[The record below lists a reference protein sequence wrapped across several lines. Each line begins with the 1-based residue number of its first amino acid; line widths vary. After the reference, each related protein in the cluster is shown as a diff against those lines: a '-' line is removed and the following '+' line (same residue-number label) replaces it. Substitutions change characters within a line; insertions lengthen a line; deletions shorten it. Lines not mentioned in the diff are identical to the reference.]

1 MPFDR
6 CFECNFY
13 HTANILNKLH
23 CFSLCFSSLRFF
35 SLCFHLCFF
44 FFFSFS
50 FLHFL
55 YTSNLFNTFFLFY
68 LTRWTLPS
76 LYGKVFPSV
85 LLVIQQGA
93 TTGIVPDHAGA
104 TLPSGP
110 MSTPWSLQEQLFTT
124 GTNPQDFLLVGEVV
138 LTWMAEEWHR
148 KMAHGIVCDADS
160 VSVHEG
166 DIINLLVSMP
176 SRPHL

>member
-13 HTANILNKLH
+13 HTANILNKLY
-23 CFSLCFSSLRFF
+23 CFSLCFSSLHFF

-44 FFFSFS
+44 FFFSF
-50 FLHFL
+50 FHFL
-55 YTSNLFNTFFLFY
+55 YTSNLFNTFLFY

-76 LYGKVFPSV
+76 LYGKVFLTV

-124 GTNPQDFLLVGEVV
+124 GTNPQDFLLIGEVV
-138 LTWMAEEWHR
+138 LT
-148 KMAHGIVCDADS
+148 
-160 VSVHEG
+160 
-166 DIINLLVSMP
+166 
-176 SRPHL
+176 

>member
-13 HTANILNKLH
+13 HTAYILNKLY
-23 CFSLCFSSLRFF
+23 CISLCFSSLHFF

-50 FLHFL
+50 FFISSTHLI
-55 YTSNLFNTFFLFY
+55 YSVPSFFPFC
-68 LTRWTLPS
+68 LTRWTSPS

-124 GTNPQDFLLVGEVV
+124 GTNPQDFLLIGEVV
-138 LTWMAEEWHR
+138 F
-148 KMAHGIVCDADS
+148 V
-160 VSVHEG
+160 
-166 DIINLLVSMP
+166 
-176 SRPHL
+176 

>member
-1 MPFDR
+1 M
-6 CFECNFY
+6 
-13 HTANILNKLH
+13 L
-23 CFSLCFSSLRFF
+23 FF
-35 SLCFHLCFF
+35 SPFF
-44 FFFSFS
+44 LIVLPPLLLFLFF
-50 FLHFL
+50 HFL

-124 GTNPQDFLLVGEVV
+124 GTNPQDFLLIGEVV
-138 LTWMAEEWHR
+138 LT
-148 KMAHGIVCDADS
+148 
-160 VSVHEG
+160 
-166 DIINLLVSMP
+166 
-176 SRPHL
+176 